1 MTQKAQA
8 LVVPDGRST
17 KSSIVAK
24 LKLADLE
31 LTLYSSADT
40 SLMQEL
46 IGIVRNANNESI

>member
-31 LTLYSSADT
+31 LTLYSGADT

>member
-8 LVVPDGRST
+8 LIVPDGRST

-31 LTLYSSADT
+31 LTLYSGCCQCFTYA
-40 SLMQEL
+40 
-46 IGIVRNANNESI
+46 GIDRNCPQCQ

>member
-1 MTQKAQA
+1 MTQKAQT

-31 LTLYSSADT
+31 LTLYSGANA